1 MKGEIESINV
11 YRVKG
16 DGKKTTFTDFKKN
29 GIMYSPSQL
38 KSIKSIVPLKKGH
51 IEYGKEN

>member
-1 MKGEIESINV
+1 M
-11 YRVKG
+11 VK
-16 DGKKTTFTDFKKN
+16 KKTTFTDFKKN